1 MWFWILLQVTL
12 FTRNLLLRKTK
23 GFRGMESVPG
33 DKRRWQ
39 VVVVVSLCLLLT
51 LALVVVV
58 VVVVLASGQKSKE
71 SDTDQLNSTNG
82 SQAVLRKLWPPP
94 KPCPGDKSW

>member
-1 MWFWILLQVTL
+1 
-12 FTRNLLLRKTK
+12 
-23 GFRGMESVPG
+23 MEPVPG

-58 VVVVLASGQKSKE
+58 VVVVLASSQKSEE
-71 SDTDQLNSTNG
+71 SDRDQLSTNG

-94 KPCPGDKSW
+94 KPCPGGKSW

>member
-12 FTRNLLLRKTK
+12 FTRKLLLRKTK

-33 DKRRWQ
+33 DKRRWK
-39 VVVVVSLCLLLT
+39 VVVVVSMCLLLT

-58 VVVVLASGQKSKE
+58 VVLASSQKSKE
-71 SDTDQLNSTNG
+71 SDRDQLNTNG

-94 KPCPGDKSW
+94 KPCPGGKSW

>member
-1 MWFWILLQVTL
+1 MWFWILLQVKL

-23 GFRGMESVPG
+23 GFRGMEPVPG

-58 VVVVLASGQKSKE
+58 VVLASGQKSEE
-71 SDTDQLNSTNG
+71 SDRDQLSTNG

-94 KPCPGDKSW
+94 KPCPGGKSW